1 MDKGGP
7 TTPNIPPAENE
18 HRCGGSSAYFV
29 GAAGSPFEAPAGARR
44 LLGPG
49 EPADG
54 LQRTARPPRWPR
66 PLASSFSPAS
76 NPSKS
81 RGRAAPDP
89 VGLPEQSRVGRR
101 KGRRARREGGRRAR
115 PPPAFSGQLKYY
127 QSPAPG
133 RRITEASHCLANNVR
148 VEGVGFG
155 DPPWRREGFF
165 CFFVFFSP
173 LLLSPPRPPGVLQAN
188 PLPTSLSLPS
198 LKSWWPSLVL
208 RHCPLGFSLP
218 RHRSRDCGLKSARGA
233 AVPAPRT
240 ASSGPELVAGRRA
253 LARWFPT
260 PERRSPLPFSPLAS
274 SSFCARWGEGGD
286 GDASQPPPPG
296 GGESAVGARRGWRLL
311 PFGPA
316 LRICPCSRRSCRR
329 RLGCLGGRLRVT

>member
-1 MDKGGP
+1 MGKKKISRPPSAICPPPLPPASPYPPPQTCSRKGRGRSVDKGGP

-165 CFFVFFSP
+165 CFFVFFLPCSCP
-173 LLLSPPRPPGVLQAN
+173 LHAHLGSCRPILC
-188 PLPTSLSLPS
+188 PLPSP
-198 LKSWWPSLVL
+198 
-208 RHCPLGFSLP
+208 F
-218 RHRSRDCGLKSARGA
+218 
-233 AVPAPRT
+233 
-240 ASSGPELVAGRRA
+240 RA
-253 LARWFPT
+253 
-260 PERRSPLPFSPLAS
+260 
-274 SSFCARWGEGGD
+274 
-286 GDASQPPPPG
+286 
-296 GGESAVGARRGWRLL
+296 
-311 PFGPA
+311 
-316 LRICPCSRRSCRR
+316 
-329 RLGCLGGRLRVT
+329 